1 MMFAMTATVRCIRQ
15 WGGVFLIGLALTGCN
30 FMNQTVVVSAA
41 DIPKDIHDK
50 IPEVRGQSGAAFEL
64 SQGISNLLEG
74 KLDPAFIAFN
84 RGLKYDPRHPHLH
97 FLNALIYHLRANAG
111 DTTQYEL
118 AEVGYKLALK
128 FDSNHWLA
136 AYQLGKLQLAQHR
149 YQEARDSFSR
159 ALRIEPGNSS
169 VAFGLAAASYA
180 AGQPETAQVA
190 LSRLSEAYRNRP
202 QVLRANALTAAALG
216 DMAASRR
223 YVEGYRRAGADIWRV
238 RQIERRLNGWETYHR
253 ARDGA
258 LAQNTPYMGLPL
270 DRPPVISPEPMPP
283 EPPPAMPA
291 LPVTPEGPAPE
302 PVGNAADPRKMVI
315 LDAMIIN
322 REKSQTSQTGVNLL
336 SGLSLMFSGNLLDYA
351 RNRTDD
357 FRDDTSSTSTRQ
369 ANNSLTI
376 ALPAVTYS
384 LNIANAQDSNNHLLA
399 RPSVL
404 AYDRTESEIFV
415 GTELTYTTSGD
426 NGGSS
431 YNKEVGLKLRALPE
445 FLPDGLLKI
454 TVDTEF
460 DAFAPTAAPGTFSEA
475 VATVKTRSHVVAE
488 VNFGQTLVIGAGSSK
503 RKSSES
509 NGVPVL
515 KDIPLLG
522 NLFNVE
528 GSSDQETAVL
538 ILITP
543 RRPAHVDEKTGKL
556 MGLSGMTEG
565 NAGAAD
571 TSPELDALRRRY
583 GMWWQPTSNMLKAM
597 HGLLDADVVNEFRR
611 GDIQFLDLD
620 AGLSLEGSPEKPGP
634 GGLVRTLVESVYY

>member
-1 MMFAMTATVRCIRQ
+1 MRKITIVTVPCFRR
-15 WGGVFLIGLALTGCN
+15 WGGVLLIAAALSGCN

-41 DIPKDIHDK
+41 DISKDIRDK
-50 IPEVRGQSGAAFEL
+50 IPEAKGQSGAAFEL
-64 SQGISNLLEG
+64 SQGISSLLEG
-74 KLDPAFIAFN
+74 KLDAAFAAFN
-84 RGLKYDPRHPHLH
+84 RGLKYDPQHPHLH

-128 FDSNHWLA
+128 FDPNHWLA
-136 AYQLGKLQLAQHR
+136 AYQLGKLQLAQNR
-149 YQEARDSFSR
+149 YREARDAFSR
-159 ALRIEPGNSS
+159 ALRVEPGNPS
-169 VAFGLAAASYA
+169 VAFGLAVASY
-180 AGQPETAQVA
+180 GTGEPETARAA
-190 LSRLSEAYRNRP
+190 LGRLPDSYRDRP

-216 DMAASRR
+216 DMMASRR
-223 YVEGYRRAGADIWRV
+223 YAESYRRAGADTWRV
-238 RQIERRLNGWETYHR
+238 RQIERRLNGWETFHR
-253 ARDGA
+253 SRDGA

-270 DRPPVISPEPMPP
+270 DRPPVISPEPMAP

-291 LPVTPEGPAPE
+291 LPVTPDRPTPE
-302 PVGNAADPRKMVI
+302 PAGNAADPRKMVI

-322 REKSQTSQTGVNLL
+322 REKSLSSQTGVNLL

-351 RNRTDD
+351 RNRMDD
-357 FRDDTSSTSTRQ
+357 FRDDTSATSTRQ
-369 ANNSLTI
+369 TNNSLTI

-415 GTELTYTTSGD
+415 GTELTYTTNGD

-488 VNFGQTLVIGAGSSK
+488 VKFGQTLVIGAGSSK
-503 RKSSES
+503 RASSGS

-515 KDIPLLG
+515 KDIPFLG
-522 NLFNVE
+522 HLFNVD
-528 GSSDQETAVL
+528 SSLDQETAVL

-556 MGLSGMTEG
+556 LGLGGGREST
-565 NAGAAD
+565 AP
-571 TSPELDALRRRY
+571 SPDMEALGKRY
-583 GMWWQPTSNMLKAM
+583 GIWWSPTSNTLKAM
-597 HGLLDADVVNEFRR
+597 HGLRGSDVLNEFRR
-611 GDIQFLDLD
+611 GDIRFLDLD
-620 AGLSLEGSPEKPGP
+620 DNLSMDSRDGASGP
-634 GGLVRTLVESVYY
+634 GGIVRTLVETMYF